1 MFTIMVLVIF
11 APTSLNQSDEKSENP
26 VYEPIILRGKPCSS
40 NFAPIIKSII
50 PVLTNWT
57 INNALDINRN
67 YSDLESTPI

>member
-50 PVLTNWT
+50 PVLTN
-57 INNALDINRN
+57 
-67 YSDLESTPI
+67 